1 MNSTT
6 KALLLSDL
14 PYKPHFVA
22 DVIIEL
28 WERVELL
35 ENRASDKV
43 ESPGTVRPEA
53 GPANNRSDEIAIQLQ
68 NAINF
73 IPVDC
78 ASNIREARAI
88 VMDCIAQ
95 LRAVR

>member
-1 MNSTT
+1 MSKTCSSCRYQN
-6 KALLLSDL
+6 KDKDFPICIKCLED
-14 PYKPHFVA
+14 
-22 DVIIEL
+22 
-28 WERVELL
+28 LL
-35 ENRASDKV
+35 EYR
-43 ESPGTVRPEA
+43 EWRPIVA
-53 GPANNRSDEIAIQLQ
+53 AQSVGSQSAQATNNRSDEIAIQLQ